1 MLKTGIDFSLLLKL
15 QAISWLPEP
24 VAGSAGCL
32 GNSASL
38 KREPLCLLAMLYGYG
53 YGFKASPSGCWLLHV
68 SLTAYSVLCYPTP
81 RHALPLTFPPCCCT
95 VQLTD
100 CVSNS
105 MKARRKMPFI
115 IFTSRANNKD
125 SRLFHI
131 PHPVGP
137 PSRHVV
143 AVVVVLAFA
152 CRLCRAM
159 AYYYYLC
166 VLYFRVLLLHFSYT
180 LTHTHP
186 HTETQWH
193 TRWETVHFHWL
204 HIGYNKSHTQRQ
216 QLHLLPLTVVECVS
230 LPHTPFPLCC
240 VRHPWFMYICHIF
253 PSNSFPL
260 STNPQFKIV
269 SSAAHLVARPTSR

>member
-143 AVVVVLAFA
+143 AVVVLAFA

-180 LTHTHP
+180 LTHTPAHRDTVAYSLRNRTFSLTSHWVQQVAYATSATSFVAADSCWMRELSSHP
-186 HTETQWH
+186 VSVVLRQASVIY
-193 TRWETVHFHWL
+193 VHL
-204 HIGYNKSHTQRQ
+204 SHPPFK
-216 QLHLLPLTVVECVS
+216 LLP
-230 LPHTPFPLCC
+230 PP
-240 VRHPWFMYICHIF
+240 
-253 PSNSFPL
+253 